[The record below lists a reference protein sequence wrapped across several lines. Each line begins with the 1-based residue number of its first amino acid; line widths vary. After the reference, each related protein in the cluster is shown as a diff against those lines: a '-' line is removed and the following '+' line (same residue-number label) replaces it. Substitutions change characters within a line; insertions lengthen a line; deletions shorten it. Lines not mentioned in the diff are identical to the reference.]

1 MSNLLCKWTLG
12 LIHVLSV
19 SNLRMSIWTQD
30 VGRVYSCHMIET
42 VQVFEHSRGCPW
54 PPCFANCFND
64 ISVNLGH
71 FSLNQE
77 LRKYGHNHNIQKG
90 TTLWAIAIFV
100 MHIGHTHLNHYP
112 ANFVIEKWKYVCLK
126 WDIVWY
132 HDWNICGS
140 HKNALA
146 SFELSL

>member
-64 ISVNLGH
+64 ISVNLEYLHVGSGYWSLIRIIGAAMGH
-71 FSLNQE
+71 QCFAP
-77 LRKYGHNHNIQKG
+77 YHAGNH
-90 TTLWAIAIFV
+90 
-100 MHIGHTHLNHYP
+100 
-112 ANFVIEKWKYVCLK
+112 
-126 WDIVWY
+126 
-132 HDWNICGS
+132 
-140 HKNALA
+140 
-146 SFELSL
+146 